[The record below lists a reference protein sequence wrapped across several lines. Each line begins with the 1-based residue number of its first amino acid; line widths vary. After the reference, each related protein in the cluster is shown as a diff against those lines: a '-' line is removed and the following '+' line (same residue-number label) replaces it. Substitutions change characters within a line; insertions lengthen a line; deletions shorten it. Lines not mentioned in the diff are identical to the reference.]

1 MAGEASVS
9 LKGME
14 KKEEVGKRSQ
24 EQRSC
29 PHRRMCRKHCVIMW
43 HPAEKREMEMLSVVI
58 TASLQ
63 PLPASWNGFCRGFG
77 SKRESRWRWTT
88 EGVGFFKSILYF
100 RVICCTVHE
109 VFVFCTTLLIWMM
122 LWEETSLRRETESNH
137 WASSVLS
144 CSSGLGPHCRG
155 FNAANAF

>member
-1 MAGEASVS
+1 
-9 LKGME
+9 
-14 KKEEVGKRSQ
+14 
-24 EQRSC
+24 
-29 PHRRMCRKHCVIMW
+29 
-43 HPAEKREMEMLSVVI
+43 MLSVVI
-58 TASLQ
+58 TASPQ
-63 PLPASWNGFCRGFG
+63 PLPASCNGFWRGFG
-77 SKRESRWRWTT
+77 SKRESRWSIVRKDVT